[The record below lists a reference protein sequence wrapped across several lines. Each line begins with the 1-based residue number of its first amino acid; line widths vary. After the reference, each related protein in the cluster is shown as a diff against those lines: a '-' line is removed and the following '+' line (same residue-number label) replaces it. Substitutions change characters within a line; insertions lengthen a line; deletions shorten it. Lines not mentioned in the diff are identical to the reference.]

1 MLHRQEEDV
10 AAAASDARATLQDVA
25 DLAGVS
31 PITVSRALR
40 TPELVAEAT
49 RARIEAAVL
58 KTGYLPDLVAR
69 SFRSSRSGLIAAIVP
84 SIDNSHYAGMLQGV
98 SDELHRH
105 NLELMVG
112 VNGLSLA
119 QEENLLRA
127 FIGRRPEAVVLSG
140 TEHTAG
146 ARAMLARAGIPVV
159 ETGALS
165 SRIVDMNVG
174 YSEERAVAGLIAF
187 LHRCGYRRI
196 GFICGPLDNNERAKR
211 RRKGYLGAVRRLA
224 LPADRIVT
232 LSAPAKVR
240 SGADGFATLL
250 ERWPDTDCVFCS
262 SDTFAVGA
270 LFECQRRGWPVP
282 ERIGIAGF
290 LGLDLAAET
299 VPPLTTVRVP
309 RYDIGRQAAAL
320 LLRRLNGAPCRRR
333 AVDLGFTIL
342 PGQST
347 RPPQEH

>member
-1 MLHRQEEDV
+1 MLHRQEEDAP
-10 AAAASDARATLQDVA
+10 AAGSDARATLQDVA
-25 DLAGVS
+25 ELAGVS

-40 TPELVAEAT
+40 TPGS
-49 RARIEAAVL
+49 L
-58 KTGYLPDLVAR
+58 KRPVPGSKLPFSRRVTCLT
-69 SFRSSRSGLIAAIVP
+69 SSRAASARVVAASSRAIVP

-127 FIGRRPEAVVLSG
+127 FIGRRPEAWLFSG
-140 TEHTAG
+140 TEHTVG

-174 YSEERAVAGLIAF
+174 YSEERAVGGLIAF

-211 RRKGYLGAVRRLA
+211 RRKGYLGAGAAPGAAGGPDRHAVSAGQGSQRRRRLRHPARA
-224 LPADRIVT
+224 LAGHR
-232 LSAPAKVR
+232 LR
-240 SGADGFATLL
+240 LLL
-250 ERWPDTDCVFCS
+250 ERHLRRRAPS
-262 SDTFAVGA
+262 SNASGA
-270 LFECQRRGWPVP
+270 
-282 ERIGIAGF
+282 AGRCRSGSASPAF
-290 LGLDLAAET
+290 SAWTSAAET
-299 VPPLTTVRVP
+299 VPPLTTKVP
-309 RYDIGRQAAAL
+309 RDAA
-320 LLRRLNGAPCRRR
+320 
-333 AVDLGFTIL
+333 
-342 PGQST
+342 
-347 RPPQEH
+347 